1 MPNSSLPAQSS
12 AQTVVTANTD
22 TTAPSQSP
30 TININLPKLPSSA
43 LRDPNHAAGT
53 LDSPEDI
60 SKVSAHKQGKYGYNC
75 NSADS
80 HTGFCAAAHSAAVFY
95 VLAFTPAVHS
105 HSKEYFCKVTKIMD
119 ECTRYFTISL
129 KEEGF

>member
-12 AQTVVTANTD
+12 AQTVVTANSD

-43 LRDPNHAAGT
+43 LRDQNHAAGT

-60 SKVSAHKQGKYGYNC
+60 SKVSAHKECEYCHNVY
-75 NSADS
+75 SADS
-80 HTGFCAAAHSAAVFY
+80 HTGFCATADTAAVFY
-95 VLAFTPAVHS
+95 VLAFTPAIHS
-105 HSKEYFCKVTKIMD
+105 HSKEYFCNFTKISA
-119 ECTRYFTISL
+119 ISPYP
-129 KEEGF
+129 